1 MQLSFT
7 GCFLLTEP
15 TFELFRSVRGAI
27 IQDQDH
33 GVDLPPKGFGNDLL
47 LHEGLEI
54 DKAFALTA
62 DAIDLAIRDGEPG
75 KQMACAATMVARF
88 VQTRLAWTGG
98 TRGLFA
104 LTGLNGGLLIQTD
117 QPGACL

>member
-1 MQLSFT
+1 MAPQ
-7 GCFLLTEP
+7 
-15 TFELFRSVRGAI
+15 
-27 IQDQDH
+27 
-33 GVDLPPKGFGNDLL
+33 GFGNDLL

-98 TRGLFA
+98 GGGLFA
-104 LTGLNGGLLIQTD
+104 LPRLHGGPLIPTRP
-117 QPGACL
+117 PGALSPQRQSPAPGLHPPTP